1 MKNII
6 LLSLLFIASVAYS
19 PVLGQ
24 EHSNS
29 DKHNYVVLTNKVEQ
43 LKPILLSAEAL
54 KKEDGRHFG
63 EFKVIICGKNIADIT
78 EPHRMEQHL
87 KKAAQLGVDLVACG
101 FSLKKFNVDA
111 TRVPDQMSRVDN
123 GILYNLQLQKAGY
136 FSLSL

>member
-1 MKNII
+1 MKNTI
-6 LLSLLFIASVAYS
+6 LILFLFVISVLYR
-19 PVLGQ
+19 PVLAQ
-24 EHSNS
+24 KFNND

-54 KKEDGRHFG
+54 KKEDGKQFG

-78 EPHRMEQHL
+78 EPHLMEAHL
-87 KKAAQLGVDLVACG
+87 KNAAQLGVDLVACG
-101 FSLKKFNVDA
+101 FSLNKFKVD
-111 TRVPDQMSRVDN
+111 TTKVPGQMSRVDN

>member
-6 LLSLLFIASVAYS
+6 LISLFFIASVVYS
-19 PVLGQ
+19 PVFSQ
-24 EHSNS
+24 EHGNS

-43 LKPILLSAEAL
+43 LKPILLSAETL
-54 KKEDGRHFG
+54 KKEDGQLFG
-63 EFKVIICGKNIADIT
+63 EFKIIICGKNIADIT
-78 EPHRMEQHL
+78 DPHRMDQHL
-87 KKAAQLGVDLVACG
+87 KKAEQLGVDLIACG

-111 TRVPDQMSRVDN
+111 TMVPGQMSRVDN